1 MREGEIDGPPARR
14 SEIAEFHVPRSPTPP
29 GAPGGVGIA
38 GASGK
43 SARSEVARDRR
54 RLILLPTLNEVQG
67 LEATLEELDRTRFG
81 SSRSPPSIVVVDGQS
96 TDGTQ
101 EVAHRWGVPVLPQ
114 RSKGKGAAM
123 REGLAWAARQGFSS
137 VAVMDADGTYEAASL
152 PAIFDLL
159 ELGSELVVGV
169 RRTELTSRSSIRD
182 LIHRVGN
189 GLLNYAAAQFS
200 RQPVLD
206 VCSGFWGVRTA
217 VLDLL
222 DLESDGFDIE
232 AELFVKSFRRGLHV
246 SQIPVTYRSRVGD
259 AKLHAIR
266 DGARIFLSILRY
278 SLRSG
283 PAIARRARTG
293 WDGSTTRPSLD
304 SVLLALAPAHVILL
318 SARERLSEADEV
330 AKRLASASPNASVV
344 TSVLPSNARSRSLG
358 PLLPS
363 LTEPVAGVGAIVVVT
378 LPSGDGLGTEPPPV
392 MVGIP
397 RTGRV
402 LHFPAPRGGAPSGR
416 DLGEIAERQ
425 FRPERLPGG
434 IFSALFI
441 LSASIEPTWT
451 RRELALLGA
460 NAKGF
465 PLGVFRHQPSPPPG
479 LPRLWMPALGPSGVR
494 SRPVA
499 VG

>member
-1 MREGEIDGPPARR
+1 MRESVLEGPIAPGRAIADLPVPPA
-14 SEIAEFHVPRSPTPP
+14 SSVGTAHGVAIDA
-29 GAPGGVGIA
+29 GAVGGVRPG
-38 GASGK
+38 S
-43 SARSEVARDRR
+43 ARDRR
-54 RLILLPTLNEVQG
+54 RLILLPTLNEVEG
-67 LEATLEELDRTRFG
+67 LEATLQELERTHFG
-81 SSRSPPSIVVVDGQS
+81 SSRSPPSILVVDGHS

-101 EVAHRWGVPVLPQ
+101 KVAARWGVPVLPQ

-123 REGLAWAARQGFSS
+123 REGLAWAAGQGFSS
-137 VAVMDADGTYEAASL
+137 VAVMDADGTYAAASL

-169 RRTELTSRSSIRD
+169 RRTEVTSRSSIRD

-189 GLLNYAAAQFS
+189 GLLNYVAAQFS
-200 RQPVLD
+200 RKPVLD

-217 VLDLL
+217 VLDIL

-232 AELFVKSFRRGLHV
+232 AELFVKSFRRGLQV
-246 SQIPVTYRSRVGD
+246 SQIPVVYRSRVGD
-259 AKLHAIR
+259 AKLHAVR

-283 PAIARRARTG
+283 PNIARHARIG
-293 WDGSTTRPSLD
+293 WDGAADRPSLD

-318 SARERLSEADEV
+318 SARERLPEADAV
-330 AKRLASASPNASVV
+330 ARRLASASPNASVV
-344 TSVLPSNARSRSLG
+344 TSVLPSNAHSGSLG

-378 LPSGDGLGTEPPPV
+378 LPSGDGAGAEPPPV

-402 LHFPAPRGGAPSGR
+402 LHFPAPRGRAPSDR

-460 NAKGF
+460 NAYGF
-465 PLGVFRHQPSPPPG
+465 PLGVFRHLPTPTPGSFTRRTPSWGSSPT
-479 LPRLWMPALGPSGVR
+479 GP
-494 SRPVA
+494 RPVA
-499 VG
+499 VA